1 VSEEKKKELPELVK
15 RLPNTC
21 QRALLKRCAGRS
33 LADSVKAL
41 GAYFALKPEYV
52 KPRQEERHFAVVSL
66 FCLWKDDERGSQLPL
81 EECLRRV
88 KESESLDRR
97 VMSLLDFSWDEHND
111 LFQAKLYRLIQLV
124 KSRAQGFSPDFA
136 RLYRDLLYWDHPDRF
151 VQKRWARVYFSENI
165 DNQTEEEE

>member
-1 VSEEKKKELPELVK
+1 MSEEKKKELPELVK

-33 LADSVKAL
+33 LTDSLKAF
-41 GAYFALKPEYV
+41 GAYYAV
-52 KPRQEERHFAVVSL
+52 KPSLVCSEQEERHFTVVCLS
-66 FCLWKDDERGSQLPL
+66 CLWKDNERGNQLPL

-97 VMSLLDFSWDEHND
+97 VMNLLDFNWDEHNN
-111 LFQAKLYRLIQLV
+111 LFQAKLYRLVQLV
-124 KSRAQGFSPDFA
+124 KSRAQEFSPDFA
-136 RLYRDLLYWDHPDRF
+136 RLYQDLLRWDHPVRF
-151 VQKRWARVYFSENI
+151 VQKRWARVYFNENT